1 MSHIFA
7 LFSICLVCADG
18 FGYVLIITYSLP
30 WTLGEWA
37 MKNSDCSNMIDM
49 AMIDKTPRNEA
60 FSVAKL
66 DYQKSTKKV
75 DKWEYHIYDW
85 LIRVFPK
92 DLVEHHQMPATKTAA
107 EDPALGNPST
117 NGMQTSTARVG
128 RPIHTLIANEFGIPF
143 VMCYVVCLAFA
154 SSCWWKGAVFVG
166 FMGRS

>member
-1 MSHIFA
+1 
-7 LFSICLVCADG
+7 
-18 FGYVLIITYSLP
+18 
-30 WTLGEWA
+30 

-60 FSVAKL
+60 FFVAKL

-117 NGMQTSTARVG
+117 NGMLDE
-128 RPIHTLIANEFGIPF
+128 PDI
-143 VMCYVVCLAFA
+143 
-154 SSCWWKGAVFVG
+154 
-166 FMGRS
+166 